1 MLKKRERERVTE
13 WKKKFHNEYRRVISN
28 AYLRLSG
35 WDNQRRRRQRWDEIE
50 TDDKWNNRRKER
62 RQKNESW
69 DGSGA
74 GSVFF
79 GVYLLILFFKFIFKK
94 ANYNLPVVVWSK
106 FKSLNCN
113 LKFDILPPSSWLKF
127 KLFLCVLKS
136 DVSVMLYCF
145 LSYLILYFY
154 VLF

>member
-1 MLKKRERERVTE
+1 MLKKRERESYGME
-13 WKKKFHNEYRRVISN
+13 EEISQWISESHIQC
-28 AYLRLSG
+28 LPEIMRLG
-35 WDNQRRRRQRWDEIE
+35 QPAATAAKMRWDNG
-50 TDDKWNNRRKER
+50 RKER

-79 GVYLLILFFKFIFKK
+79 GVYLLILFFKFIFNK

-154 VLF
+154 I